1 MNTDKSKGKKRVKND
16 DAMKAK
22 SFENETSEKQA
33 DDSRDK
39 TLLDNAPV
47 EKVDESDDVE
57 TSKMESAKEEIS
69 DVETIAQLADKIE
82 ILTNELLR
90 ERAAVINYRKRMEEE
105 KTQIRRYGAYDMAF
119 DLLTVLDYFE
129 ESMKFDSADLN
140 TESVLQGV
148 KFTIEEMYK
157 LLGRHGIKEIET
169 DIPFNP
175 KLHEAFGT
183 KETTEHNPGEI
194 LDVHRKGYM
203 YKDRILRAAMVTVA
217 KEPEESGKTE
227 DKNRTN
233 SGE

>member
-1 MNTDKSKGKKRVKND
+1 MNTDKSKDKKRVKND

-22 SFENETSEKQA
+22 SFENETSEKQM

-39 TLLDNAPV
+39 TLLNNAPV

-57 TSKMESAKEEIS
+57 TSKMESVKEEIS
-69 DVETIAQLADKIE
+69 DAETIAQLADKIE

-129 ESMKFDSADLN
+129 ESMKFDSADSN
-140 TESVLQGV
+140 MESVLQGV

-175 KLHEAFGT
+175 KLHEAFST
-183 KETTEHNPGEI
+183 EETEEHNPGDI
-194 LDVHRKGYM
+194 LNVHRKGYT
-203 YKDRILRAAMVTVA
+203 YKDRVLRAAMVTVA
-217 KEPEESGKTE
+217 KKP
-227 DKNRTN
+227 DKNRTD
-233 SGE
+233 SSK

>member
-1 MNTDKSKGKKRVKND
+1 MNTDKSKSKKREKID

-22 SFENETSEKQA
+22 ASEKQL
-33 DDSRDK
+33 DDSK
-39 TLLDNAPV
+39 GKSLLDDAPI
-47 EKVDESDDVE
+47 EKVDEPDKVE
-57 TSKMESAKEEIS
+57 TSKKESVKEKIS
-69 DVETIAQLADKIE
+69 DAETIAQLADKIE
-82 ILTNELLR
+82 IINNELLR

-105 KTQIRRYGAYDMAF
+105 KSQIRRYGAYDMAF

-169 DIPFNP
+169 DIPFDP

-183 KETTEHNPGEI
+183 EETEEHNPGEI
-194 LDVHRKGYM
+194 LNVHRKGYT
-203 YKDRILRAAMVTVA
+203 YKDRVLRAAMVTVA
-217 KEPEESGKTE
+217 KEPEKSGKTE

>member
-22 SFENETSEKQA
+22 SSEKQV

-39 TLLDNAPV
+39 TLLNNAPV
-47 EKVDESDDVE
+47 EKVDEADDVE
-57 TSKMESAKEEIS
+57 TSKMESVKEEIT
-69 DVETIAQLADKIE
+69 DAETIAQLADKIE

-105 KTQIRRYGAYDMAF
+105 KSQIRRYGAYDMAF
-119 DLLTVLDYFE
+119 DLLTILDYFE
-129 ESMKFDSADLN
+129 ESMKFDSADLD
-140 TESVLQGV
+140 TKSVLQGV

-175 KLHEAFGT
+175 KLHEAFST
-183 KETTEHNPGEI
+183 EETEDHNSGDI
-194 LDVHRKGYM
+194 LNVHRKGYM

-217 KEPEESGKTE
+217 REPEKSDKTE

>member
-1 MNTDKSKGKKRVKND
+1 MNTDKSKGKKREKIDAALND
-16 DAMKAK
+16 KASEKQVDDSKAK
-22 SFENETSEKQA
+22 S
-33 DDSRDK
+33 
-39 TLLDNAPV
+39 LLDDEIK
-47 EKVDESDDVE
+47 EKADESKDVE
-57 TSKMESAKEEIS
+57 TSGKESVKEDIS
-69 DVETIAQLADKIE
+69 DAETIAQLADKIE
-82 ILTNELLR
+82 ILHNELLR

-129 ESMKFDSADLN
+129 ESMKFDSDDLN

-183 KETTEHNPGEI
+183 VEADEHTPGEI
-194 LDVHRKGYM
+194 LEVHRKGYM
-203 YKDRILRAAMVTVA
+203 YKDRVLRAAMVTVA
-217 KEPEESGKTE
+217 KEPEKSGKIE